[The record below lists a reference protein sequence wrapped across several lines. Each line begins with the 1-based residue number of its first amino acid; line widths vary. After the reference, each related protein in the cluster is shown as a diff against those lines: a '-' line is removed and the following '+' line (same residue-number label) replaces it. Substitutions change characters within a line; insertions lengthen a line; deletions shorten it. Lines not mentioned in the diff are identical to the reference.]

1 MQKHQYTNLQL
12 VAEWPHRNKTT
23 TSQGDKAMNMSIHN
37 VTDVRI
43 EETRDIKSFCTRTLV
58 IRDAK
63 GNQYEITL
71 FADDA
76 EKLEVRL

>member
-1 MQKHQYTNLQL
+1 
-12 VAEWPHRNKTT
+12 
-23 TSQGDKAMNMSIHN
+23 MNMSIHT

-43 EETRDIKSFCTRTLV
+43 EETRDIKSFCTRTLI

-76 EKLEVRL
+76 ASLQIKS